1 MKAAEFVVKL
11 KELAP
16 TEEDLISGGIFTS
29 SEDIKQWLGYYNAV
43 KRESNQLVFPDGM
56 DELLRLVTEYDCNTV
71 ELGMVYLTDRFNDLF
86 TEFKDYY
93 LVGVDEVDYLVISK
107 ETGEVLLLDRFEQT
121 FVICYCA
128 ANGAKF
134 LDAIIEAAVFGKL
147 SFTDEA
153 SYNDQSL
160 RKVKALKCAD
170 LAGDV
175 NRYYSFFYTHLG
187 CED

>member
-1 MKAAEFVVKL
+1 MKAEEFVVKL
-11 KELAP
+11 KEIAP
-16 TEEDLISGGIFTS
+16 TEEELISRGYTS
-29 SEDIKQWLGYYNAV
+29 SEHIKRCLISYNAV
-43 KRESNQLVFPDGM
+43 KRESNPLVIPNGM

-71 ELGMVYLTDRFNDLF
+71 ELGMVCLTDSFNDLF
-86 TEFKDYY
+86 TEFEDYY

-107 ETGEVLLLDRFEQT
+107 KTGEVLILDRFEQT

-134 LDAIIEAAVFGKL
+134 LDALIEAQVFIHL
-147 SFTDEA
+147 TVSDEEI
-153 SYNDQSL
+153 YNDQSL

-175 NRYYSFFYTHLG
+175 DRYYSFFYTHLG